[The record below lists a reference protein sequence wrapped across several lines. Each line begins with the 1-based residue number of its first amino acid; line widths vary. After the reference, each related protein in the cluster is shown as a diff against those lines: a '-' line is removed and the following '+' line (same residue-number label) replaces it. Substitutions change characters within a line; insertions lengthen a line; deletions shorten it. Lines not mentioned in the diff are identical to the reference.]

1 MEQLKEIQCVLSILY
16 TIEKYEYVQPDIRY
30 MKRLLRKAVQHRPF
44 SAKEEQRIEKLSSK
58 YNQLL
63 NSVMTEEENKY
74 KIGRIA
80 LLNDL
85 CYNYYKTESMVFMLQ
100 DKKIDS
106 CIANIN
112 SINKDI
118 EMFNRNYENSLYV
131 ENNEKKYLQYIQ
143 QLFDGFELSMVK
155 QDA

>member
-1 MEQLKEIQCVLSILY
+1 MEQLKEIQCILSILY

-44 SAKEEQRIEKLSSK
+44 STKEEQRIEKLSSK

-100 DKKIDS
+100 NKKIDS

-118 EMFNRNYENSLYV
+118 EMFNRNYENSLYI
-131 ENNEKKYLQYIQ
+131 ENNEKKYLQHIQ
-143 QLFDGFELSMVK
+143 QLFD
-155 QDA
+155 

>member
-1 MEQLKEIQCVLSILY
+1 MEQLKEIQCILSILY

-44 SAKEEQRIEKLSSK
+44 STKEEQRIEKLSSK

-100 DKKIDS
+100 NKKIDS

-118 EMFNRNYENSLYV
+118 EMFNRNYENSLYI
-131 ENNEKKYLQYIQ
+131 ENNEKKYLQHIQ
-143 QLFDGFELSMVK
+143 QLFDGFELSMTK

>member
-1 MEQLKEIQCVLSILY
+1 MEQLKEIQCILSILY

-30 MKRLLRKAVQHRPF
+30 MERLLRKAVQHRPF
-44 SAKEEQRIEKLSSK
+44 STKEEQRIEKLSSK

-118 EMFNRNYENSLYV
+118 EMFNRNYENSLYI
-131 ENNEKKYLQYIQ
+131 ENNEKKYLQHIQ
-143 QLFDGFELSMVK
+143 QLFDGFELSMTK

>member
-1 MEQLKEIQCVLSILY
+1 MEQLKEIQCILSILY

-44 SAKEEQRIEKLSSK
+44 STKEEQRIEKLSSK

-118 EMFNRNYENSLYV
+118 EMFNRNYENSLYI
-131 ENNEKKYLQYIQ
+131 ENNEKKYLQHIQ
-143 QLFDGFELSMVK
+143 QLFDGFELSMTK